1 MKRKIMVVDDDISN
15 NEAVKLGLEGVDP
28 DYEVICADSGDQC
41 LELLENNQIPD
52 LILLDIMMPEM
63 SGWQLFDKLKGNP
76 SWEHIPIIFLTART
90 DRIAKETGSFFGED
104 YIEKPY
110 EIEDLKNRIEKIL
123 KEF

>member
-52 LILLDIMMPEM
+52 LILLDIMV
-63 SGWQLFDKLKGNP
+63 SHLISDC
-76 SWEHIPIIFLTART
+76 SRVLT
-90 DRIAKETGSFFGED
+90 SS
-104 YIEKPY
+104 P
-110 EIEDLKNRIEKIL
+110 
-123 KEF
+123 